1 MVPPLLEAERLS
13 YWYPGIGEGQE
24 TSDRPALADVSLSFG
39 PGELVLVLGPSGS
52 GKSTLI
58 QALLGVVPALTGGVV
73 GGRVLLEGVPVLERG
88 LAGVAGTAGLVLQDP
103 ESQLTNLDVEGEVVF
118 GPENLGLPRGEIA
131 RRLDES
137 LAAAGIEYLRD
148 RFVYALSGGQK
159 QRVAIAAGLAMR
171 PRVLL
176 LDSPTSNL
184 DPLGSAETLQAIVR
198 LWQESRVE
206 LIVMAAHRVDDL
218 LPYATR
224 VVVLDG
230 GSVRFDGTPDEVF
243 GQHLL
248 TLRDELG
255 IFVPEVCEVAVTTRG
270 LGGRMPRTVSDAVAG
285 LPPDLASEA
294 PLTPR
299 PPLDLPWGPSA
310 APPPHGP
317 AAGEGEPTGSLL
329 PSPSQGR
336 GARGEGHSPGVR
348 GPHGRGAPE
357 SGGDVRAVPPA
368 VEIADVHFAY
378 AADRPVLQGVSLRIG
393 RGELLALLGQNGTGK
408 TTLAKNIAGLY
419 RPSRGRIVLGGVDV
433 TASTDHLRTG
443 KVGYVFQYP
452 DHQFVALTVADELAY
467 GPRARGVPEAEVGER
482 VERMLRRFRL
492 EAARDT
498 APYSLSM
505 GEKRRLSVATMLI
518 LEPDVLILDEPTTGQ
533 DRQNTVAL
541 MEILQQEASERG
553 MTVIQIT
560 HDMEQVAAY
569 ADRVVVMDGGQIV
582 FDGDA
587 RGLFADVALLRRCH
601 LTPTPT
607 FAIAR
612 ARWPDLGQVPITPAQ
627 LAALVGPT
635 GDRTLAEGSGGG

>member
-1 MVPPLLEAERLS
+1 MTPLLQAERLS
-13 YWYPGIGEGQE
+13 YWYPAVGEGQAAPE
-24 TSDRPALADVSLSFG
+24 RAALADVSLSFG
-39 PGELVLVLGPSGS
+39 PGEVVLVVGPSGS

-58 QALLGVVPALTGGVV
+58 QALIGVVPALTGGAV
-73 GGRVLLEGVPVLERG
+73 GGRVLLDGVPVLERG
-88 LAGVAGTAGLVLQDP
+88 LAGVAATAGLVLQDP

-118 GPENLGLPRGEIA
+118 GPENLGLPREEIA

-137 LAAAGIEYLRD
+137 LEAAGIAYLRD

-198 LWQESRVE
+198 LWQEQRVE

-230 GSVRFDGTPDEVF
+230 GRVRFDGTPDEVF
-243 GQHLL
+243 GQHLV

-255 IFVPEVCEVAVTTRG
+255 IFVPEVCELAVEARG
-270 LGGRMPRTVSDAVAG
+270 LGGRMPRTIAEAAALLKEAHVAPGRADFDERVAG
-285 LPPDLASEA
+285 ELPLGAIHRA
-294 PLTPR
+294 
-299 PPLDLPWGPSA
+299 
-310 APPPHGP
+310 
-317 AAGEGEPTGSLL
+317 PTGS
-329 PSPSQGR
+329 SAV
-336 GARGEGHSPGVR
+336 GAQFFAPDNGEVI
-348 GPHGRGAPE
+348 
-357 SGGDVRAVPPA
+357 PA
-368 VEIADVHFAY
+368 VEVTDVHFAY
-378 AADRPVLQGVSLRIG
+378 TPERPVLQGVSLTVRP
-393 RGELLALLGQNGTGK
+393 GELLALLGQNGTGK

-419 RPSRGRIVLGGVDV
+419 RPSRGRIKLGGVDV

-452 DHQFVALTVADELAY
+452 DHQFVALTVDDELAY
-467 GPRARGVPEAEVGER
+467 GPRARGVPEPEIAAR
-482 VERMLRRFRL
+482 IDTMLARFHL
-492 EAARDT
+492 EAARDVP
-498 APYSLSM
+498 PYSLSM

-541 MEILQQEASERG
+541 MSILRQEARERG

-582 FDGDA
+582 FDGEA
-587 RGLFADVALLRRCH
+587 RGLFADEPLLLRCH

-607 FAIAR
+607 FSVAQQC
-612 ARWPDLGQVPITPAQ
+612 WPTMLRLPITPPELGGL
-627 LAALVGPT
+627 LAVDAVG
-635 GDRTLAEGSGGG
+635 G

>member
-1 MVPPLLEAERLS
+1 VPPLLEAERLS
-13 YWYPGIGEGQE
+13 YWYPGIGEAQE
-24 TSDRPALADVSLSFG
+24 TSERPALTDVSLAFG

-58 QALLGVVPALTGGVV
+58 QALLGVVPALTGGAV

-118 GPENLGLPRGEIA
+118 GPENLGLPLDEIG

-137 LAAAGIEYLRD
+137 LAATGIAYLRD

-184 DPLGSAETLQAIVR
+184 DPLGSAQTLEAIVR

-230 GSVRFDGTPDEVF
+230 GSVRFDGTPDDVF
-243 GQHLL
+243 GEHLL

-255 IFVPEVCEVAVTTRG
+255 IFVPEVCEVAVAARG
-270 LGGRMPRTVSDAVAG
+270 SGGKVPRTVADAVELLG
-285 LPPDLASEA
+285 EA
-294 PLTPR
+294 LTPH
-299 PPLDLPWGPSA
+299 PLRSATIGCATGTGPRGRA
-310 APPPHGP
+310 ALRADIPLP
-317 AAGEGEPTGSLL
+317 AAGEGEITRTAMPAPLSRA
-329 PSPSQGR
+329 Q
-336 GARGEGHSPGVR
+336 GEGLGVR
-348 GPHGRGAPE
+348 ASP
-357 SGGDVRAVPPA
+357 VPA
-368 VEIADVHFAY
+368 VEVSDVHFAY
-378 AADRPVLQGVSLRIG
+378 ATGRPVLQGVSLKIG

-419 RPSRGRIVLGGVDV
+419 RPSRGRIILGGVDV

-467 GPRARGVPEAEVGER
+467 GPRARGVPEAEVQAR
-482 VERMLRRFRL
+482 VEGMLARFRL
-492 EAARDT
+492 EAARAV

-533 DRQNTVAL
+533 DRHNTVAL
-541 MEILQQEASERG
+541 MEILHQEARARG

-569 ADRVVVMDGGQIV
+569 ADRVVVMDGGAVV

-587 RGLFADVALLRRCH
+587 RGLFGDDALLTRCH

-607 FAIAR
+607 FSIAR
-612 ARWPDLGQVPITPAQ
+612 QLWPTLDRLPITPTDLGEMFAP
-627 LAALVGPT
+627 ATASARSHAGEGP
-635 GDRTLAEGSGGG
+635 